1 MVGSVAHSVDWPQR
15 SKPRLPSKALNGCG
29 VRAAAA
35 AAGGGA
41 KVNPLIPS
49 IGKAI
54 LHSRPAARARSGSL
68 RFRLFEVSAPPPNA
82 KSWGLAESLG
92 RPALSPLS
100 CPPISPPTPLSLSPP
115 PALFEGGTGH
125 PPPPA
130 GLKRIRGC
138 SSSTSNP
145 PSRDAMVIEPKVAA
159 HSRGFLLVPLI
170 DQAKACSAFFGA
182 GFKLY

>member
-1 MVGSVAHSVDWPQR
+1 VNWTQR
-15 SKPRLPSKALNGCG
+15 SKPRELQAVVRTHRPLSKALNGCG

-54 LHSRPAARARSGSL
+54 LRSRPAARARSGSL

-92 RPALSPLS
+92 APRLITPQLSPHLPTH
-100 CPPISPPTPLSLSPP
+100 PPKSKSPTSSIRGGDGAP
-115 PALFEGGTGH
+115 PAPRWSE
-125 PPPPA
+125 
-130 GLKRIRGC
+130 RIRGC

-145 PSRDAMVIEPKVAA
+145 PSRDAMVIEPKEAA
-159 HSRGFLLVPLI
+159 RSRGFL
-170 DQAKACSAFFGA
+170 
-182 GFKLY
+182 